1 MWPFSRKPAK
11 PDVDPGRHELP
22 ESQLQQTMQ
31 YGWQDTE
38 PADAKEMLRDS
49 LERHEDD
56 LSEIAE
62 RRAD

>member
-1 MWPFSRKPAK
+1 MWPFTRNPAK
-11 PDVDPGRHELP
+11 PDADPGRQELP

-38 PADAKEMLRDS
+38 SADAKEVLRDS
-49 LERHEDD
+49 LQRHEDD

-62 RRAD
+62 RRVD